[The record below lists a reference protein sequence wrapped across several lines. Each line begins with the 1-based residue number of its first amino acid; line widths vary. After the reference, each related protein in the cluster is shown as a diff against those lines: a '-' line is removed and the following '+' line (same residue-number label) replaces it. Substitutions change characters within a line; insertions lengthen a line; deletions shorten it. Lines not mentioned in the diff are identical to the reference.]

1 MNGHPSR
8 ETLSA
13 YVDERLASKRRGP
26 VAAHL
31 AECATCRAFVRRS
44 RELMD
49 ELRSL
54 PREIDA
60 PRSAERPWLEEA
72 GTSSESSS
80 PDRRRSR
87 VPWGGRLAS
96 VRPWLAAAAVL
107 LLVATAGLLV
117 SGPWSAGTPGIED
130 PAARELGA
138 GDPGDVAPPAARGS
152 ESPAG
157 APSSSLRP
165 YETAVDDLAA
175 VYRRRRGAL
184 PEEVVRA
191 VDASLASLDAAIRST
206 AEVAGRHPDTELVRS
221 MLVSRYE
228 RKLELLRRT
237 LDLEREG

>member
-1 MNGHPSR
+1 MKGHPSR
-8 ETLSA
+8 ERLSA
-13 YVDERLASKRRGP
+13 YVDERLCSERRGR
-26 VAAHL
+26 VAGHL

-54 PREIDA
+54 PREFEA
-60 PRSAERPWLEEA
+60 PGSVERPWLEETGA
-72 GTSSESSS
+72 SSRSSS
-80 PDRRRSR
+80 ADRRESR

-107 LLVATAGLLV
+107 LVAATAGLLV
-117 SGPWSAGTPGIED
+117 SRPWSTGTFGTEAS
-130 PAARELGA
+130 AARELAAA
-138 GDPGDVAPPAARGS
+138 GSGGGAPPAAGS
-152 ESPAG
+152 SGRPADDPG
-157 APSSSLRP
+157 SSLRP
-165 YETAVDDLAA
+165 YVTAVDELAA

-184 PEEVVRA
+184 PEEVARA

-206 AEVAGRHPDTELVRS
+206 AEVAEQHPEARLVRS